1 MIRKYVHVDAPVEDV
16 AALFHHLEGW
26 PEWMP
31 GIRSVKIL
39 SRSNEMVTAKFVH
52 RQMGQ
57 TFSQIVECRL
67 QEDGLVQHQKK
78 GRFRKWEMNWQF
90 RTAPAG
96 GGTTIALEMDID
108 IGALNSILFSGLLR
122 RSADQIVRDCARN
135 IRRRLYVQAG
145 DRPTASALDSEI
157 LLQVF
162 ERDGELEVRIGD
174 RIIRVATNQTE

>member
-1 MIRKYVHVDAPVEDV
+1 
-16 AALFHHLEGW
+16 
-26 PEWMP
+26 
-31 GIRSVKIL
+31 
-39 SRSNEMVTAKFVH
+39 
-52 RQMGQ
+52 
-57 TFSQIVECRL
+57 
-67 QEDGLVQHQKK
+67 
-78 GRFRKWEMNWQF
+78 WQF

-145 DRPTASALDSEI
+145 DRPTATALDSEI